1 MSNADQ
7 ILELLKTRG
16 PLSAAELGES
26 LGMTSMGA
34 RRHLQALAD
43 QELVYWQESI
53 VGRGRPKRSWYLT
66 ARAMQRFP
74 DRHAEL
80 SLQLIESVTELFGE
94 QGLEKLISQREQQQ
108 LSAYQAA
115 LSTQH
120 SLSDQIAT
128 LAALRRAEGYMA
140 DWQALDDGSFVLLEH
155 HCPICAAATACQGF
169 CRSELEIFQTLLAGQ
184 AQVEREQHLLNDDL
198 RCSYRITPA

>member
-1 MSNADQ
+1 MNNADQ

-16 PLSAAELGES
+16 PLSAAELGDS
-26 LGMTSMGA
+26 LGITSMGA

-43 QELVYWQESI
+43 QELVYWQENI
-53 VGRGRPKRSWYLT
+53 AGRGRPKRSWYLT

-94 QGLEKLISQREQQQ
+94 QGLEKLINQREQQQ
-108 LSAYQAA
+108 LAAYQNA
-115 LSTQH
+115 LETQQE
-120 SLSDQIAT
+120 LSDKIAT
-128 LAALRRAEGYMA
+128 LAALRRTEGYMA

-155 HCPICAAATACQGF
+155 HCPICAAATACRGF
-169 CRSELEIFQTLLAGQ
+169 CRSELEIFQTLLAEQ

-198 RCSYRITPA
+198 RCSYRITPI

>member
-16 PLSAAELGES
+16 PLSAAELGDS

-43 QELVYWQESI
+43 QELVYWQES
-53 VGRGRPKRSWYLT
+53 VAGRGRPKRSWYLT

-80 SLQLIESVTELFGE
+80 SLQLIESVTELFGDE
-94 QGLEKLISQREQQQ
+94 GLERLISQREQQQ
-108 LSAYQAA
+108 LSQYQ
-115 LSTQH
+115 Q
-120 SLSDQIAT
+120 Q
-128 LAALRRAEGYMA
+128 LAPVESVAEKVEVLARLRQAEGYMA
-140 DWQALDDGSFVLLEH
+140 EAVADADGSFLLHEH
-155 HCPICAAATACQGF
+155 HCPICAAATQCQGF
-169 CRSELEIFQTLLAGQ
+169 CRSELEIFQSLLAGL
-184 AQVEREQHLLNDDL
+184 ATVEREQHLLNDDL
-198 RCSYRITPA
+198 RCSYRIVPL

>member
-16 PLSAAELGES
+16 PLSAAELGDS
-26 LGMTSMGA
+26 LGITSMGA

>member
-26 LGMTSMGA
+26 LGITSMGA

-108 LSAYQAA
+108 LSAYQTA
-115 LSTQH
+115 LSAQH

-140 DWQALDDGSFVLLEH
+140 DWQALDDGSFILLEH

-184 AQVEREQHLLNDDL
+184 AQVKREQHLLNDDL

>member
-26 LGMTSMGA
+26 LGITSMGA

>member
-26 LGMTSMGA
+26 LGITSMGA

-108 LSAYQAA
+108 LSAYQTA

>member
-26 LGMTSMGA
+26 LGITSMGA

-53 VGRGRPKRSWYLT
+53 AGRGRPKRSWYLT

-94 QGLEKLISQREQQQ
+94 QGLEKLINQREQQQ

-115 LSTQH
+115 LTAQH

-128 LAALRRAEGYMA
+128 LATLRRTEGYMA
-140 DWQALDDGSFVLLEH
+140 DWQALDDGSFMLLEH

-184 AQVEREQHLLNDDL
+184 ARVEREQHLLNDDL
-198 RCSYRITPA
+198 RCSYRITPI

>member
-26 LGMTSMGA
+26 LGITSMGA

-108 LSAYQAA
+108 LSTYQAA

>member
-16 PLSAAELGES
+16 PLSAAELGDS

-34 RRHLQALAD
+34 RRHLQSLAD
-43 QELVYWQESI
+43 QELVYWQESV

-80 SLQLIESVTELFGE
+80 SLQLIESVTELFGDE
-94 QGLEKLISQREQQQ
+94 GLEKLISQREQQQ
-108 LSAYQAA
+108 LDLYQQTLTP
-115 LSTQH
+115 LSTLKEKVEALTQ
-120 SLSDQIAT
+120 
-128 LAALRRAEGYMA
+128 LRRGEGYMA
-140 DWQALDDGSFVLLEH
+140 EYEAQQDGSFVLLEH
-155 HCPICAAATACQGF
+155 HCPICAAATQCQGF
-169 CRSELEIFQTLLAGQ
+169 CRSELEIFQQLLAGL
-184 AQVEREQHLLNDDL
+184 ATVVREQHLLNEDL